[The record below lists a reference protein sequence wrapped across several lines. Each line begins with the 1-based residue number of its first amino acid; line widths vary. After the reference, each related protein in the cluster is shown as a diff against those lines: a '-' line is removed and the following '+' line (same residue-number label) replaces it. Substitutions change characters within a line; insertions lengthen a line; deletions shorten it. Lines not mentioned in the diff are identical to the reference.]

1 MFHIANSENSKDYR
15 PQPFRRKMLVG
26 HNTPLARYGTVH
38 DLSFI
43 TLGKWPQA
51 LSQNPHVNSFLGPAV
66 YPLDMMRIRERY
78 PEPMWLIE
86 NFGKDPMHSNE
97 TQLLKYQ

>member
-15 PQPFRRKMLVG
+15 PQSVRRKMLAG
-26 HNTPLARYGTVH
+26 HNTLLARYGTVH

-51 LSQNPHVNSFLGPAV
+51 FSQEPHVKSFLGPDV
-66 YPLDMMRIRERY
+66 YPPDMMRIRE
-78 PEPMWLIE
+78 I
-86 NFGKDPMHSNE
+86 S
-97 TQLLKYQ
+97 